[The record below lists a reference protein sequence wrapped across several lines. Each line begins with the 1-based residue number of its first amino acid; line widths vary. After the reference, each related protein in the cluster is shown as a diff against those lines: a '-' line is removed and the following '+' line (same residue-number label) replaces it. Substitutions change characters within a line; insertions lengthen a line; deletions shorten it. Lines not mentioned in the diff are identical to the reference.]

1 MISEFSLFVFTTLA
15 GAAAG
20 GYAVRAVFPLDAQR
34 RRPWLFACV
43 CLALLAIS
51 GVALLVHLGRPERV
65 LLAFCNLGAGIAQE
79 GVATLLFGA
88 AVVAD
93 LVFCAVRGA
102 SPRWLDAV
110 AGVLGLVLACVMGLA
125 YVANVGT
132 PAWTGAGT
140 VPLFLLGDMLM
151 GAGLCAVF
159 NARALEAKAFVWGL
173 AAVAV
178 LAAVTMAVVAAHF
191 AGLGFSAVP
200 FIVGAIAAIG
210 AAAIALIAARGGK
223 AWEPWAL
230 CRLRRRGRGGCP
242 VGVLRRSGAVNGC
255 VQARC
260 WETSAALC
268 AFLARSRV

>member
-1 MISEFSLFVFTTLA
+1 ML
-15 GAAAG
+15 
-20 GYAVRAVFPLDAQR
+20 PLDAQR

-51 GVALLVHLGRPERV
+51 GVALLAHLGRPERV

-79 GVATLLFGA
+79 GVVTLLFSM

-102 SPRWLDAV
+102 SPRWLDVV
-110 AGVLGLVLACVMGLA
+110 AGVLGLLLACVMGLA

-140 VPLFLLGDMLM
+140 VPLFVLGDVLM
-151 GAGLCAVF
+151 GAGFCAVL
-159 NARALEAKAFVWGL
+159 NARALETKAFVWGL
-173 AAVAV
+173 AAMAV
-178 LAAVTMAVVAAHF
+178 LTAVSMVVVAAYF
-191 AGLGFSAVP
+191 AGLGFSMAP

-210 AAAIALIAARGGK
+210 SAAIAFVAARGGK

-230 CRLRRRGRGGCP
+230 CACAV
-242 VGVLRRSGAVNGC
+242 VGVAV
-255 VQARC
+255 AR
-260 WETSAALC
+260 WAFYAAAVL
-268 AFLARSRV
+268 